1 MYIISLIYIGGDIS
15 YTYQPSIRMWSP
27 EQLMSTCEVAKGE
40 NEGVLIE
47 NEFVSSSQT
56 SYCTLQWPTVEE
68 MKQSLTIDIV
78 SCGYNIDI

>member
-1 MYIISLIYIGGDIS
+1 MDSMSVLKPLCIIKSLIYICGDIV
-15 YTYQPSIRMWSP
+15 YTYQPSITMWSP

-56 SYCTLQWPTVEE
+56 SYCTLQ
-68 MKQSLTIDIV
+68 
-78 SCGYNIDI
+78 

>member
-1 MYIISLIYIGGDIS
+1 MILFWRKIGFNDSVKFIVYNISLIYVDGDIV

-40 NEGVLIE
+40 NAGVLIE

-56 SYCTLQWPTVEE
+56 SYCTLQ
-68 MKQSLTIDIV
+68 
-78 SCGYNIDI
+78 